1 MTRVPSRLYPR
12 EPMHQFTPE
21 QAVRWDAWQSANA
34 LSARR
39 SDGIARLFG
48 FTMLAAILTGLAVAL
63 WR

>member
-1 MTRVPSRLYPR
+1 
-12 EPMHQFTPE
+12 MHQFTPE

-34 LSARR
+34 VSARR